1 MKKIYLMLALVAGVL
16 TSCDMDKEPYGVLPD
31 KGTFQAPSNFVE
43 ARAGLYVSLKGCVGG
58 ETNYVAPELQC
69 ENFNAVSGFSNT
81 LSTMYRW
88 EFTTDD
94 GVFSGM
100 YGSAQG
106 TITCCNFIID
116 GYNSTDF
123 SNTSLWNP
131 NPQPDPGEDKTNLG
145 LLAAK
150 KAKGDAFFTRAYAL
164 FMLAQY
170 FCDAYDPATADQPNT
185 GASYSLSYAPTV
197 TPDKYP
203 GRNTLKQTY
212 QQIYDDLD
220 SASVYVTATPQA
232 NNPYISVDAITALR
246 ARVALAQGNYEL
258 ARDEAALLIE
268 SGTYTLC
275 SSPSDLTAMYTY
287 DGVNLGMGDATGS
300 SEAIFQ
306 LISASTNEL
315 PSATGTRFL
324 PYQDGA
330 VPDYIPTRNFVE
342 LFANNDYRR
351 SVYFEQKYVMTT
363 AGAGGTVYVFN
374 KYPDHGFLYQYTGGS
389 EASRFNHM
397 PTVFRIAEMYLIAAE
412 ASTMMGDLDEGQRYL
427 EELQENRF
435 ESYEAPDLS
444 TKEKLMTEIQNERTR
459 ELACEGFHLIDLK
472 RWHKGFSRG
481 IPQQRDLCS
490 LPGASTTD
498 MVVAADDP
506 RLTWPIP
513 KHEMNVNKQIVQN
526 KGYTK

>member
-16 TSCDMDKEPYGVLPD
+16 TSCDMDTEPFGALSD
-31 KGTFQAPSNFVE
+31 KDTFQSPSNFVA

-69 ENFNAVSGFSNT
+69 DYFNAVSGFSNT
-81 LSTMYRW
+81 LATMYRW
-88 EFTTDD
+88 EYTTDD

-106 TITCCNFIID
+106 AITRCNFIID

-123 SNTSLWNP
+123 SNTNIWDP
-131 NPQPDPGEDKTNLG
+131 NPTADSGEDRTDLG
-145 LLAAK
+145 LLAAR
-150 KAKGDAFFTRAYAL
+150 KAKGDAFFTRAYAI

-170 FCDAYDPATADQPNT
+170 FCEAYDPATADEPNT

-197 TPDKYP
+197 TPDQYP
-203 GRNTLKQTY
+203 GRNTLNQTY

-258 ARDEAALLIE
+258 ALDEAALLVE

-275 SSPSDLTAMYTY
+275 SSSADLTAMYTY
-287 DGVNLGMGDATGS
+287 DGVNLGQGAATGS
-300 SEAIFQ
+300 NEAILQ
-306 LISASTNEL
+306 LISASVNEL

-324 PYQDGA
+324 PFQDGA
-330 VPDYIPTRNFVE
+330 VPDYIPTRTFVE
-342 LFANNDYRR
+342 LFSNNDLRR
-351 SVYFEQKYVMTT
+351 SVYFDQVYVMTT

-374 KYPDHGFLYQYTGGS
+374 KYPDHGFLYQYTSGS
-389 EASRFNHM
+389 ESARFNHM
-397 PTVFRIAEMYLIAAE
+397 PNVFRIAEMYLIAAE
-412 ASTMMGDLDEGQRYL
+412 ASTMLGDLDEGRRYL
-427 EELQENRF
+427 EGLQENRF
-435 ESYEAPDLS
+435 ENYSAPDLS
-444 TKEKLMTEIQNERTR
+444 TQDLLMAEIKNERNR
-459 ELACEGFHLIDLK
+459 ELVCEGFHLTDLK
-472 RWHKGFSRG
+472 RWHEGFSRG
-481 IPQQRDLCS
+481 VPQQRDLCS
-490 LPGASTTD
+490 LPGSSTTD
-498 MVVAADDP
+498 MVVTADDP